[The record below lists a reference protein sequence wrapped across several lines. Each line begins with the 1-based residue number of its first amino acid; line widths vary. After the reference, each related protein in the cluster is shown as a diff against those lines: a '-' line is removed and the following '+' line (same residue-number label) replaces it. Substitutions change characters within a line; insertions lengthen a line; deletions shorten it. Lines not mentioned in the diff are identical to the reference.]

1 MATTAPGVGAGR
13 DSLLFPGILGKA
25 GLYYFEATT
34 GFPCIT
40 MTIPQIITAEYTLSV
55 HRADQCPPGELP
67 EVAFLGRSNVGKS
80 TLINTLLGRKKLV
93 RTSSKPGCT
102 RALNF
107 FLINQRWYFVDLP
120 GFGYAAV
127 PRDIKAAWGPLVLE
141 YLAQRES
148 LAAVVFLQDG
158 RRVPASEELFLWEFL
173 TEQGRRVIPV
183 LTKADKLKRG
193 ERNRQL
199 KLFAETLAPLGV
211 NPGDPIWFSGLT
223 REGKDQLWDRMLAC
237 LGEP

>member
-1 MATTAPGVGAGR
+1 MTSPK
-13 DSLLFPGILGKA
+13 ILS
-25 GLYYFEATT
+25 
-34 GFPCIT
+34 
-40 MTIPQIITAEYTLSV
+40 AEYSLSA
-55 HRADQCPPGELP
+55 HRADQCPPAGLP

-93 RTSSKPGCT
+93 RTSSHPGCT

-127 PRDIKAAWGPLVLE
+127 SKELKAGWGRLVLD
-141 YLAQRES
+141 YLGGRES

-158 RRVPASEELFLWEFL
+158 RRQPGDEELFLWEFL
-173 TEQGRRVIPV
+173 LEQGRKVIPV
-183 LTKADKLKRG
+183 LTKADKLKQG
-193 ERNRQL
+193 ERSRQL
-199 KLFAETLAPLGV
+199 KLAAGALTPFGV
-211 NPGDPIWFSGLT
+211 DPADFIWFSAPNL
-223 REGKDQLWDRMLAC
+223 EGKDRLWDRMLAC